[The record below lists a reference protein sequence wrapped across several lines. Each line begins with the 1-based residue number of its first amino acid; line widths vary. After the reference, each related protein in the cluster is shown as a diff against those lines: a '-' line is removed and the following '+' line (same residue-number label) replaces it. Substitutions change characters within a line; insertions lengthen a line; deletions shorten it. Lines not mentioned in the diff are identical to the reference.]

1 MKRFKFGTV
10 MAIACVLVMSH
21 SVDAKEKKRKKKSSD
36 SSSMDSGG
44 SSDMGGSSSGGGER
58 GYGLAGCGLGSIVFG
73 PKPGMIQ
80 IVAAT
85 LNGTG
90 MQTIGITAGTSNCDI
105 PEMGQQA
112 AVFIEVNKEIVK
124 KDAARGDGESLE
136 ALGQILGCSDKAK
149 FGQMMRDN
157 FDSIFSPDNSTYE
170 STRRILNNIK
180 SNDRLAAQCGFLG

>member
-1 MKRFKFGTV
+1 MKRFRFGALLAV
-10 MAIACVLVMSH
+10 AAVLVMSNT
-21 SVDAKEKKRKKKSSD
+21 VDAKEKKRKKKSSD
-36 SSSMDSGG
+36 SSTMDSGSG
-44 SSDMGGSSSGGGER
+44 SASSGGGEGSG

-124 KDAARGDGESLE
+124 KDAARGDGESLKTL
-136 ALGQILGCSDKAK
+136 AQILGCSDSSK
-149 FGQMMRDN
+149 FGTMMQQN
-157 FDSIFSPDNSTYE
+157 FENIFNNENSTYE
-170 STRRILNNIK
+170 STRRILNSIK
-180 SNDRLAAQCGFLG
+180 SNEKLAAQCGFLG